1 MCERMIFMEEH
12 NNALIKSLGEAGN
25 DLAESKEKNWMKESC
40 IRALTDL
47 NKEMKV
53 VVDAQQKEIEMAL
66 TTSQQHYIGEKE
78 SIREILMKVE
88 TWCELI
94 KDLRAE
100 ADALRQEMIG
110 MVNNSFGPSA
120 IGYEKL
126 RRSFDRQDRV
136 RLRPFSEGAG
146 DNYANLL

>member
-1 MCERMIFMEEH
+1 MQWQGKRGKYQPDVKVLVGMEWVPA
-12 NNALIKSLGEAGN
+12 N
-25 DLAESKEKNWMKESC
+25 
-40 IRALTDL
+40 
-47 NKEMKV
+47 
-53 VVDAQQKEIEMAL
+53 
-66 TTSQQHYIGEKE
+66 QHFA
-78 SIREILMKVE
+78 VE
-88 TWCELI
+88 TTTIEKAFSCGE
-94 KDLRAE
+94 LRAE

-146 DNYANLL
+146 DNYANLR